1 MTGSAIAAP
10 SMTIAACRACGG
22 SELVPVLSLG
32 ETPLANALLTQS
44 MLGAAERKF
53 PLDVVLCAACAL
65 LQITETVRPDILFAD
80 YPYMSSF
87 SDSFVDAGRK
97 LAAAV
102 VVQDTLGCES
112 LVVEVASND
121 GYLLQSYRALGVP
134 VLGIDPAANVAA
146 VAESRGVP
154 TRVAFFGRVVADEL
168 VREGVKADVIHANN
182 VLAHVPDLEGV
193 ITSMRRLLKPRGVA
207 IIEVPYAR
215 ELIERCEFD
224 TIYHE
229 HLCYFSMTPLA
240 GLLARNGLVL
250 ADVEQLTFHG
260 GSLRIFARHAGAE
273 QSAAVVSLLEE
284 ERRIGMRS
292 IGYYA
297 DFAARVRRIAATLRD
312 VVTQMKRDGAT
323 IAAYGASAKGTTLL
337 SYCGIGG
344 DLLDFVVD
352 RSTVKQGRYTPG
364 TQLPIVSPTELLARR
379 PDYLL
384 MLSWNFAEEII
395 AQQSEYVARGGRFII
410 PIPEVRLV

>member
-1 MTGSAIAAP
+1 MTASAAAAP
-10 SMTIAACRACGG
+10 STTIAACRACGG
-22 SELVPVLSLG
+22 SQLVPVLSLG

-44 MLGAAERKF
+44 MLGAAEWKF
-53 PLDVVLCAACAL
+53 PLDVVFCADCAL
-65 LQITETVRPDILFAD
+65 VQITETVRPDILFAD

-87 SDSFVDAGRK
+87 SDSFVAAGRK
-97 LAAAV
+97 LAEAV
-102 VVQDTLGCES
+102 VAREKLGRDA

-134 VLGIDPAANVAA
+134 VLGVDPAANIAA

-154 TRVAFFGRVVADEL
+154 TRVAFFGRAFADEL
-168 VREGVKADVIHANN
+168 VAEGLRADVIHANN
-182 VLAHVPDLEGV
+182 VLAHVPDLAGV
-193 ITSMRRLLKPRGVA
+193 ITGMHNLLKPTGVA

-224 TIYHE
+224 TVYHE

-240 GLLARNGLVL
+240 RLLASNGLVL
-250 ADVEQLTFHG
+250 ADVQRLAVHG
-260 GSLRIFARHAGAE
+260 GSLRLFARHAGAE
-273 QSAAVVSLLEE
+273 QSAAVTSLLEE
-284 ERRIGMRS
+284 ERRIGMQS

-297 DFAARVRRIAATLRD
+297 DFATRVRHIAATLKD
-312 VVTQMKRDGAT
+312 VVTRLKRKGAT

-337 SYCGIGG
+337 SYCGIGA

-364 TQLPIVSPTELLARR
+364 TRLPIVSPAELLARR

-384 MLSWNFAEEII
+384 MLSWNFADEII

-410 PIPEVRLV
+410 PVPDVRLV